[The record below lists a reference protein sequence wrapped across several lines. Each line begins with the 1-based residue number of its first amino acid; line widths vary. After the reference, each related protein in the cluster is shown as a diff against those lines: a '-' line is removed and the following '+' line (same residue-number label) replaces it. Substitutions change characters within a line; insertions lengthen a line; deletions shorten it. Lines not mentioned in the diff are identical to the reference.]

1 MYQFSRIFILSI
13 LVFVFTQCNTK
24 EQPSQKV
31 KSESQAGQQVK
42 ASGPQIPS
50 IPKEIMIKLYN
61 ECDYTDYIFHD
72 LPFSMSQDEP
82 GSIRA
87 NLNYISV
94 QPLGQIPDGCKAMG
108 RQFFHING
116 EIVHEANVYYNENC
130 KFYVFVDG
138 EKPLYA
144 NMMSTDGIQFFD
156 TMIDQA
162 MSAKKAS
169 GQ

>member
-1 MYQFSRIFILSI
+1 MVSV
-13 LVFVFTQCNTK
+13 LVLLFTQCNTK
-24 EQPSQKV
+24 EQTSPKV
-31 KSESQAGQQVK
+31 GTNAAPQQAQ
-42 ASGPQIPS
+42 ATGPQIPS
-50 IPKEIMIKLYN
+50 IPKDIMVKLYQ
-61 ECDYTDYIFHD
+61 ECDYTDYIFFD

-94 QPLGQIPDGCKAMG
+94 QPLGQIPTGCKAMG

-116 EIVHEANVYYNENC
+116 EIVHEANVYYDDNC

-138 EKPLYA
+138 ETPLYA
-144 NMMSTDGIQFFD
+144 NMMSDQGITFFD
-156 TMIDQA
+156 SMIQQA
-162 MSAKKAS
+162 MDAQKAA

>member
-1 MYQFSRIFILSI
+1 MYKFSRILIVAL
-13 LVFVFTQCNTK
+13 LVFVFTHCNTK
-24 EQPSQKV
+24 EQPSKKV
-31 KSESQAGQQVK
+31 ETVAQPAQ

-94 QPLGQIPDGCKAMG
+94 QPLGQIPDGCKAIG

-116 EIVHEANVYYNENC
+116 EIPYEANVYYSDNC

-138 EKPLYA
+138 ETPLYA
-144 NMMSTDGIQFFD
+144 NMMSTDGIQFFNS
-156 TMIDQA
+156 MIDQA
-162 MSAKKAS
+162 MSAQKAA